1 MSTVPNRSNNNPFT
15 LPVKRTPGPKQGEW
29 TYKDYAKLPN
39 DGRRYEVMNG
49 VLIMTP
55 APSEPHQLAVVR
67 FTYYLFPHVDLA
79 GIGRLIVAPFDVE
92 LMPKR
97 VVQPDLLV
105 VLHTS
110 PQSPTSSRLIGH
122 PDLAIEIASPGT
134 ASYDRL
140 SKYEAYQQA
149 GVSEYWLANP
159 EERSIEVLTL
169 EKGEYKSLGIFQGQ
183 DTIPSRVIPGAS
195 TIAVDLFFA

>member
-1 MSTVPNRSNNNPFT
+1 M
-15 LPVKRTPGPKQGEW
+15 
-29 TYKDYAKLPN
+29 
-39 DGRRYEVMNG
+39 
-49 VLIMTP
+49 
-55 APSEPHQLAVVR
+55 
-67 FTYYLFPHVDLA
+67 DLA